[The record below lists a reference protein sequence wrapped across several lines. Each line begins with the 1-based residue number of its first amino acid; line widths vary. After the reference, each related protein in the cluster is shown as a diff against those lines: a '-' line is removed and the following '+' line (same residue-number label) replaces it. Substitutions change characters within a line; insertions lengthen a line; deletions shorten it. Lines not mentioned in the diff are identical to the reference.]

1 VIIVVVEHKQSKPQF
16 WIICL
21 LLVSIPSY
29 STNELLLI
37 PPFGCRRAEK
47 VADFTK
53 RDVYFAITGC
63 SSRRP
68 RRRGRRLAQK
78 HFATFSRVLHP
89 MNKTMPTEISLEAL
103 IAGDRA
109 EFARLVD
116 TYSSPIYR
124 LGLRMLGNS
133 QDAEDVL
140 QNTFLNAL
148 THIQNFEGR
157 SSLATWLYRIA
168 SNEALMLIR
177 KKKPEVNLEDVKGGE
192 EDEDLRPTQFVD
204 WSALPEDELLSG
216 EGKKALDEAIHTLPE
231 SLRIVFLLRDVEGL
245 SIKETAEAL
254 NLTET
259 NVKTRLL
266 RARMALREGLSTYYG
281 ERLPARSEK

>member
-1 VIIVVVEHKQSKPQF
+1 M
-16 WIICL
+16 
-21 LLVSIPSY
+21 
-29 STNELLLI
+29 
-37 PPFGCRRAEK
+37 
-47 VADFTK
+47 D
-53 RDVYFAITGC
+53 
-63 SSRRP
+63 
-68 RRRGRRLAQK
+68 
-78 HFATFSRVLHP
+78 
-89 MNKTMPTEISLEAL
+89 KTMPNDISLEAL

-116 TYSSPIYR
+116 AYSSPIYR
-124 LGLRMLGNS
+124 LGLRMLGNP

-140 QNTFLNAL
+140 QNSFISAL

-177 KKKPEVNLEDVKGGE
+177 KKKPEVNLEDVEGGE
-192 EDEDLRPTQFVD
+192 ENEDLKPTQFVD
-204 WSALPEDELLSG
+204 WSALPEDELLSE
-216 EGKKALDEAIHTLPE
+216 EGKKFLDDAIRGLPE

-245 SIKETAEAL
+245 SIRETAEAL

-266 RARMALREGLSTYYG
+266 RARMALREGLSVYFG
-281 ERLPARSEK
+281 ERFIREE

>member
-1 VIIVVVEHKQSKPQF
+1 
-16 WIICL
+16 
-21 LLVSIPSY
+21 
-29 STNELLLI
+29 
-37 PPFGCRRAEK
+37 
-47 VADFTK
+47 
-53 RDVYFAITGC
+53 
-63 SSRRP
+63 
-68 RRRGRRLAQK
+68 
-78 HFATFSRVLHP
+78 

-116 TYSSPIYR
+116 AYSSPIYR
-124 LGLRMLGNS
+124 LGLRMLGNP

-140 QNTFLNAL
+140 QNTFINAL

-168 SNEALMLIR
+168 ANEALMLIR
-177 KKKPEVNLEDVKGGE
+177 KKKPEVNLEDVEGGDE
-192 EDEDLRPTQFVD
+192 AEDLKPTQFVD
-204 WSALPEDELLSG
+204 WSALPENELLSG
-216 EGKKALDEAIHTLPE
+216 EGKKALDDAIRMLPE

-245 SIKETAEAL
+245 SIKETADAL

-266 RARMALREGLSTYYG
+266 RARMALREGLSAYYG
-281 ERLPARSEK
+281 ERFTVRSEK